1 MNWTADKKTISWN
14 QMYDTVAEIIDA
26 ANNQMQQQQQQI
38 VIGII
43 MDLITKHNILLSDIN
58 EMAKKRQLE

>member
-1 MNWTADKKTISWN
+1 
-14 QMYDTVAEIIDA
+14 MYDTVAELIDS
-26 ANNQMQQQQQQI
+26 ANKQMQQQQQQI
-38 VIGII
+38 IIGII